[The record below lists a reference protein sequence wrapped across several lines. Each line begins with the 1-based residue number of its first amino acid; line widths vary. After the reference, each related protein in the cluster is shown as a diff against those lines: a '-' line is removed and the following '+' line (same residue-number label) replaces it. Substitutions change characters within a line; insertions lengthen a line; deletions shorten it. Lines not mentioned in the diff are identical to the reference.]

1 MRLSLLFGEIPL
13 TRINLVEPSTLH
25 RKHLHAEI
33 REIPRVMSLARKS
46 TADFRNAYQWKLH
59 KKPPKQYVLGSGH
72 VNFFVDKI
80 AFLNERYK
88 ALCSEWKRRGYNV
101 NQISEED
108 LLFGIDKSFIN
119 EYVPTDEAIALSV
132 ERINQ
137 RLMEMK

>member
-1 MRLSLLFGEIPL
+1 M

-33 REIPRVMSLARKS
+33 RELPRVMSLARKS
-46 TADFRNAYQWKLH
+46 TADFRNAYQWGLH
-59 KKPPKQYVLGSGH
+59 KKPPSAYCLGQGH

-88 ALCSEWKRRGYNV
+88 SLCDNWRSRGYNV

-108 LLFGIDKSFIN
+108 LLAGIDKSFIN
-119 EYVPTDEAIALSV
+119 MYHPTDDAIALNTS
-132 ERINQ
+132 RINE
-137 RLMEMK
+137 RLEGMRL